1 MVNEEAKHS
10 LPIAEERK
18 ILLLDA
24 NRTSCEARAK
34 ALRDRGMHVDCVAGS
49 QDARMVWKPGA
60 YEIVLIDFRTA
71 GEDGRDFYRYAAFA
85 ARKQKF
91 GFYMHG
97 APYLTSS
104 RRQCESAAAAGVLAP
119 PAAPPDPPK
128 LEWKEGECQTGLHEA
143 ARRIATLRRLT
154 HPGGAPDGAKSRA
167 IPAAEA
173 MRIASQV
180 LDGGS

>member
-1 MVNEEAKHS
+1 MASGESKYA
-10 LPIAEERK
+10 LPIAEERR

-24 NRTSCEARAK
+24 NSTSREARAK
-34 ALRDRGMHVDCVAGS
+34 ALRDRGVNVDCVAGS
-49 QDARMVWKPGA
+49 QDARMVWRPGA
-60 YEIVLIDFRTA
+60 YEIVLIDFRTT
-71 GEDGRDFYRYAAFA
+71 GEDGRDFHRYAAFS

-91 GFYMHG
+91 GFYMSG

-104 RRQCESAAAAGVLAP
+104 RRQCESAAATVILE
-119 PAAPPDPPK
+119 PAEAPPDAAK
-128 LEWKEGECQTGLHEA
+128 LEWKDGECQTGLCEA

-154 HPGGAPDGAKSRA
+154 HPGAAPEGAKSRGL
-167 IPAAEA
+167 PAAEA